1 MYILHLTP
9 LGDCLPGK
17 RASLPAHCGVPGV
30 IGQQKP
36 TLLVHH
42 SDWSYSFIVA
52 ELYWS
57 RENDGG
63 NYLARNHTF
72 FGVTME
78 SRFISE
84 LRWNSHLHTDHGEVA
99 QSTHVTGVAISR
111 ATRRLSTRKTICSQH
126 PPRMTCIWAARKTR
140 CVGRWSVRLG
150 NPPGD
155 CSR

>member
-1 MYILHLTP
+1 MYIIHLTP

-17 RASLPAHCGVPGV
+17 RASLPTHYGVPGV

-42 SDWSYSFIVA
+42 SDWSYSFIVS

-72 FGVTME
+72 FGVPWNLVSFRSYGGTLSNSPAGLVGE
-78 SRFISE
+78 LVFFIS
-84 LRWNSHLHTDHGEVA
+84 V
-99 QSTHVTGVAISR
+99 
-111 ATRRLSTRKTICSQH
+111 
-126 PPRMTCIWAARKTR
+126 
-140 CVGRWSVRLG
+140 
-150 NPPGD
+150 
-155 CSR
+155 